1 MKKKRKIWGTLTAL
15 FIVVSIVMVSLP
27 AEKNDKNINKNDCGC
42 SCNEAPTQGRPLNYY
57 DILEKTKGWEQDV
70 ALLEKEI
77 QEKREELYNL
87 YEKGKN
93 GEGTIDK
100 IQKLRSEIEKL
111 ENEYWYKKEVL
122 FEIEVIKKYTELQSD
137 GTLKI
142 VRESLPEID
151 NLDFEIAFN
160 RNGSQFMG
168 EKRIQKE
175 AEIYDLL
182 ERAKKGEDVWNEIQ
196 RLESEISSIEEKE
209 WKYRREYLRRRML
222 KAALETPTP
231 TWTWYCFDF
240 QCDDKTTPLQRGSH
254 YLSYWRP
261 IKVWIGMY
269 DGPNPNT
276 SNFLGETCSTYF
288 TTDMDYY
295 WELAKEK
302 KPNLVSIQV
311 KWFYLARAP
320 YDDGKDH
327 DIIWEKNKNAQ
338 REWSYAGYA
347 DYTTTHKSNG
357 YYGIG
362 TPCANK
368 MVCCYNGGC
377 HWCNDH
383 CNGCFACDPSAHQHF
398 VAQNP

>member
-1 MKKKRKIWGTLTAL
+1 MNKGRKIWEMTVAIAVIISLL
-15 FIVVSIVMVSLP
+15 VVSVP
-27 AEKNDKNINKNDCGC
+27 AEEKENKNDCGC
-42 SCNEAPTQGRPLNYY
+42 NKAPPQGKPLNFNKL
-57 DILEKTKGWEQDV
+57 LEKTVGWENDV
-70 ALLEKEI
+70 EMLEKEI
-77 QEKREELYNL
+77 QEKKEELYNL

-93 GEGTIDK
+93 GEETIDK

-111 ENEYWYKKEVL
+111 ETEYWYKKEVL
-122 FEIEVIKKYTELQSD
+122 FEIEVIRKYTELQDD

-151 NLDFEIAFN
+151 NLDFEIAFS

-168 EKRIQKE
+168 EKRIHKE

-209 WKYRREYLRRRML
+209 WEYRREYLESRML

-240 QCDDKTTPLQRGSH
+240 QCDDKTAPLQRGSH

-269 DGPNPNT
+269 DGSNPNT

-288 TTDMDYY
+288 TTSMSYY
-295 WELAKEK
+295 WNLAKNK
-302 KPNLVSIQV
+302 NSNTISIQV
-311 KWFYLARAP
+311 KWFYLARAT
-320 YDDGKDH
+320 YDGRDH
-327 DIIWEKNKNAQ
+327 DIIWEKNKNANSS
-338 REWSYAGYA
+338 WPTPGYA

-383 CNGCFACDPSAHQHF
+383 CNGCFACDSDACQHF
-398 VAQNP
+398 VTQNP